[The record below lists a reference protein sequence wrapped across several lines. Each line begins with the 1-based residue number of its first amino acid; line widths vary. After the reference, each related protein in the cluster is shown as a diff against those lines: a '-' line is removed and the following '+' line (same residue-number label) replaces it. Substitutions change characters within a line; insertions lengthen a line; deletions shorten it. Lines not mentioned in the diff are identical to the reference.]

1 MGAVV
6 LPCYNRW
13 MDGVARP
20 TRYQHMST
28 EAEVLLAAGESAG
41 IEYKRE
47 AKAVKSATLAALANW
62 VALDPSREVAHL
74 LVGVEE
80 VTDRVTGLT
89 SGVVYGLSNGLDQ
102 SVAQILDAS
111 STICPIPVELFVV
124 EEAVN
129 EEHPFLRVEVRPATA
144 PHHDGQGRRQT
155 RQGRSTRAMTDD
167 ELLRVYL
174 DREAG
179 SFATRFRHTT
189 TELREAVGAVGSQVD
204 QIAEAIERNIGG
216 PLEELTATAHRAVS
230 AAEDAESAAMS
241 AGSAANMVEDGVTKV
256 ERMVRDLS
264 EVVDELQDDSLDA
277 LVSRVFHL
285 RRRVWWVFSLDTS
298 KRSSAAAERLTMWMH
313 QQLSGDI
320 SPEAARNSWELQVWD
335 QLLAQRKQQKGA
347 RGTLKW
353 WTAAAAEIKGYLKSP
368 AFQGP
373 ELPDLRAELNGD
385 INEAFGNPESLTREF
400 YDSLQR

>member
-1 MGAVV
+1 
-6 LPCYNRW
+6 
-13 MDGVARP
+13 MDGLARP
-20 TRYQHMST
+20 TRYQHTST
-28 EAEVLLAAGESAG
+28 EAKALLAAGESAG

-47 AKAVKSATLAALANW
+47 ANEIEPGTLAALANW

-80 VTDRVTGLT
+80 VTDRATGLT
-89 SGVVYGLSNGLDQ
+89 TGVVYGLSNGLEKAV
-102 SVAQILDAS
+102 SRLLNHSS
-111 STICPIPVELFVV
+111 STFPIPVDLFII
-124 EEAVN
+124 EEAV
-129 EEHPFLRVEVRPATA
+129 EEDRPFLRVELRPTQA
-144 PHHDGQGRRQT
+144 PHYDGKGRRQT

-167 ELLRVYL
+167 ELLQVYL

-179 SFATRFRHTT
+179 TFAARFRHTT
-189 TELREAVGAVGSQVD
+189 TELREAVGAVGTQID

-230 AAEDAESAAMS
+230 AAEDAESAAMN
-241 AGSAANMVEDGVTKV
+241 AGSAANMLEFGVTEV

-264 EVVDELQDDSLDA
+264 EVVDDLQDDSLDA

-298 KRSSAAAERLTMWMH
+298 KRSSAAAERLTRWMH

-320 SPEAARNSWELQVWD
+320 SPEAARNSWELGVWE
-335 QLLAQRKQQKGA
+335 QLLTQRKQQKSA
-347 RGTLKW
+347 KGTLKW
-353 WTAAAAEIKGYLKSP
+353 WTAAAAEIKSYLKSP

-385 INEAFGNPESLTREF
+385 INEALDNPESRTREF
-400 YDSLQR
+400 YDSLQH